1 MTLQVEGF
9 APPLFPALAGLA
21 ISLAGP
27 PLIAWLGS
35 RGTNSV
41 RLAAHLACQAALVLV
56 AGAMIVIAIA
66 WFEPPLFHDGMAS
79 PGIATLGW
87 GLGIAALFVF
97 AIGPVLMRLP
107 VWLGAS
113 GFDAPLKDLHRLPV
127 WSLALAVLIG
137 GCVEELLYRGFALPV
152 LIGLT
157 GSVWLGAGLT
167 IVAFGLAHLPLWGWA
182 SSLGITIAGAIL
194 TGFYL
199 LHGDLIANM
208 LAHIVTDFVGIVLPA
223 LRVRKE

>member
-1 MTLQVEGF
+1 MLQADGL
-9 APPLFPALAGLA
+9 ASPLLPALAGLA
-21 ISLAGP
+21 LALAGP
-27 PLIAWLGS
+27 PLIAWWGS
-35 RGTNSV
+35 RGANAV
-41 RLAAHLACQAALVLV
+41 RLSAHLACQAALLLV
-56 AGAMIVIAIA
+56 AGVVIVIAIA

-79 PGIATLGW
+79 PGLATLAW

-113 GFDAPLKDLHRLPV
+113 GFDAPLQDLHQLPV
-127 WSLALAVLIG
+127 WSLVLAVLIG

-157 GSVWLGAGLT
+157 GNIWLGAGLA
-167 IVAFGLAHLPLWGWA
+167 VAAFGLAHWPLWGWA
-182 SSLGITIAGAIL
+182 PSLGITLAGAIL

-199 LHGDLIANM
+199 LHGDLAANM
-208 LAHIVTDFVGIVLPA
+208 LAHVITDLVGIVLPA
-223 LRVRKE
+223 LRTKTE